1 MITLKELI
9 DMQKLK
15 GEYETKDIQIIQAFF
30 ELNNLEED
38 AIDLISQ
45 LTKSKINKIK
55 KKYKMAETWVCLLPS
70 KYLYEHYDL
79 DIAEHLH
86 KLELDFLMNGGKLSL
101 SRFEWAKENIPN
113 IKMPQVYFA
122 PLISWLEDREI
133 KFKNN

>member
-1 MITLKELI
+1 
-9 DMQKLK
+9 
-15 GEYETKDIQIIQAFF
+15 
-30 ELNNLEED
+30 
-38 AIDLISQ
+38 
-45 LTKSKINKIK
+45 
-55 KKYKMAETWVCLLPS
+55 MAETWVCLLPS

-86 KLELDFLMNGGKLSL
+86 NLELDFLMNGGKLSL

-113 IKMPQVYFA
+113 IKMPQAYFA